1 MSSLVTTDRSPPNS
15 NNVRIVPTKKRKKNA
30 NQISITHNSL
40 PMPAKSR
47 ITRELSLLS
56 KDPPPGIACYPAPLT
71 FTSTKSSSTPSTS
84 TSSTSS
90 VVETLTNLHATIVGP
105 PSSPFSGGIF
115 LLSIRIPQRYPF
127 EPPRIRFRTPL
138 HHPNIDSAGRICL
151 DTLKSP
157 PAGNWNPA
165 VSLPSLLLTLR
176 TLMSEPNAED
186 GLVAEIT
193 SQYGRDYDAWWS
205 QAEALTKKEATDEK
219 LRAMED
225 GTDCNSCP
233 SHAESS
239 KTETAEV
246 KTSGEGLEGPNSSQI
261 DRNIKPRLS

>member
-1 MSSLVTTDRSPPNS
+1 
-15 NNVRIVPTKKRKKNA
+15 
-30 NQISITHNSL
+30 
-40 PMPAKSR
+40 
-47 ITRELSLLS
+47 
-56 KDPPPGIACYPAPLT
+56 
-71 FTSTKSSSTPSTS
+71 
-84 TSSTSS
+84 
-90 VVETLTNLHATIVGP
+90 
-105 PSSPFSGGIF
+105 
-115 LLSIRIPQRYPF
+115 
-127 EPPRIRFRTPL
+127 
-138 HHPNIDSAGRICL
+138 
-151 DTLKSP
+151 
-157 PAGNWNPA
+157 
-165 VSLPSLLLTLR
+165 
-176 TLMSEPNAED
+176 MSEPNAED

-225 GTDCNSCP
+225 GTDCNS